1 MGGAEGPAWGDGQD
15 AHCFVGRSR
24 GYALDNAKQEAGHW
38 VQLPH
43 HNRNLLTDVRP
54 AGHLAHRLF
63 DILEVVDQ
71 SLLGLSEVG
80 VIVFT

>member
-1 MGGAEGPAWGDGQD
+1 MDSLLVALQSVHLLTP
-15 AHCFVGRSR
+15 VGR
-24 GYALDNAKQEAGHW
+24 
-38 VQLPH
+38 
-43 HNRNLLTDVRP
+43 

-63 DILEVVDQ
+63 DALELLDQ

>member
-1 MGGAEGPAWGDGQD
+1 MLSMLLQ
-15 AHCFVGRSR
+15 SR
-24 GYALDNAKQEAGHW
+24 KQVIW
-38 VQLPH
+38 LRLPH
-43 HNRNLLTDVRP
+43 PNRTLLTDVRP
-54 AGHLAHRLF
+54 AGHLAHRLL